1 MMFAPEDA
9 TPLLLL
15 GDAHARGRAQAAAP
29 GVDGEAV
36 RAAVRLRVDGAASL
50 LAREDM
56 SRFLPGRR
64 RRWIGW
70 TLMARRSSPGSAR
83 VSKSSAATLTAYLHL
98 GVLGDFTDGCSA
110 WAHAG
115 GGVAPLLVKNRD
127 YRGEHTALQRVF
139 LHRDPARP
147 DEDMLCVGSLGSP
160 GAFSSGINA
169 RGLAL
174 VDTHVGTSD
183 HGVGLLRYFLMT
195 RLLRRCARVGEALA
209 EIATLPHAGGGTMVL
224 ADTTGSHA
232 AVELGHR
239 ATEVEAEPRAWRA
252 RTNHFLLPS
261 TRDAFRAHRSDPM
274 ATSTTGRLARI
285 EAALAGLSRLPLPED
300 AASLMAG
307 HAGDGAEA
315 LCRHGEDGDSST
327 ISTAVF
333 APAQLTL
340 YFSPT
345 RPCAGRWLAYRF
357 GRSLDFGFATRTS
370 LLFGVTST
378 RTRTRYGL

>member
-9 TPLLLL
+9 MPLLLL
-15 GDAHARGRAQAAAP
+15 GDAYARGRAQAAAP
-29 GVDGEAV
+29 GVDGDAV

-50 LAREDM
+50 LAREDV
-56 SRFLPGRR
+56 SRFLAGQAEALDRLDPDGAAELAG
-64 RRWIGW
+64 ICEGFGIE
-70 TLMARRSSPGSAR
+70 P
-83 VSKSSAATLTAYLHL
+83 ATLTAYLHL

-127 YRGEHTALQRVF
+127 YRGEHAALQRVF

-224 ADTTGSHA
+224 ADATGSHA

-239 ATEVEAEPRAWRA
+239 ATGVEAEPRAWRA

-357 GRSLDFGFATRTS
+357 R
-370 LLFGVTST
+370 
-378 RTRTRYGL
+378 